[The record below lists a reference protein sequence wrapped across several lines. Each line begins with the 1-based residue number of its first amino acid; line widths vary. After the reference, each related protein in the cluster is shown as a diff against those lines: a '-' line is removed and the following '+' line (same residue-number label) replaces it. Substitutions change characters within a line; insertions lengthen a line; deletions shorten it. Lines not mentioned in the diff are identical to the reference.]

1 MTNIGTW
8 LAGMMQ
14 PLIAR
19 IMVALGLN
27 MVAIVGVDTAIG
39 QLKTLVLQRLGEVP
53 AVGLQMA
60 LLGGVGTAIGMIF
73 GAITFR
79 LVLWQ
84 AQNSMKLL
92 GVAS

>member
-1 MTNIGTW
+1 MTGIGTW

-14 PLIAR
+14 PLVAR
-19 IMVALGLN
+19 IMIALGLN
-27 MVAIVGVDTAIG
+27 MVSIVGVDTAIG
-39 QLKTLVLQRLGEVP
+39 QLKVLVLQRFGEVP

-60 LLGGVGTAIGMIF
+60 LLGGLDTAIGMIF

-92 GVAS
+92 GVS